1 MRDAVS
7 LLPAVLQTV
16 GEDGLSLTEDFT
28 FSPLAHERNFAWFL
42 CRHTPSGD
50 AFILATATDEESTFQ
65 ATQLLKNEWLLSD
78 KLSAQWALKPVG
90 TTHYHGRY
98 ALIYDLFSCRT
109 LADFLRLTPQSLA
122 DFLNSAI
129 SLCTTL
135 SKMHQQGIIHGD
147 IKPAHFILN
156 DDGTFRLSGFG
167 LASLSTETQITA
179 GLAATGG
186 TLAYMSPEHT
196 TRTPHLVTAVSDL
209 YSLGIV
215 FYELLTGK
223 LPFGT
228 PESSQAEW
236 VHYHVAV
243 EPQPPHLI
251 RPDVPVVLSA
261 VILRLLAKSPELRYQ
276 TTEGL
281 LADLRRCHSTLSA
294 EGKIEIF
301 TPGLQDTQRKGV
313 ASPTPI
319 SDHPQAEQLLT
330 VYDEVVKSG
339 SQCLVVIG
347 GAPGTG
353 KSSLIATGIKRL
365 QQKRALLTVV
375 KADQHSPVLP
385 YALFTTA
392 FRMVVLHLLGLSA
405 GEVERW
411 KSHITRL
418 LGEYMGLAVHFV
430 PELGVLLSQRAE
442 GLPDAHSRDARNQFS
457 NMICRLVQAFTR
469 PGRPLVL
476 MIDDIHWAD
485 QGSLHLLQNLLS
497 LSEDIPLMLVVT
509 RRDFASL
516 PCPVIDAQL
525 TKLRTS
531 ASRVVE
537 INPEPLSVKMLGR
550 WLAEIFQVRT
560 PVTDELSQLI
570 HDKTA
575 GNPLFTQAFFRQAVQ
590 DGLITHHHHPMKWT
604 WDREALNACQYT
616 ENVADRVLQQMETIP
631 ANTRKLLGNIAC
643 VGGSGELLLLSKV
656 LNQPVDK
663 IVSRLLPA
671 VTAQLITLTATGYAF
686 THDRIH
692 EAAFGLI
699 ATEEKDRLH
708 LRAANRLR
716 ALAVVESSN
725 DSLFRAVHHIAS
737 IEDTQLIQLESAT
750 WRDVILLA
758 ARRTKNTGDYVSSLH
773 FLQTARGLTP
783 HLSAS
788 EEVVFLLEE
797 AECEFLNGNL
807 TLALALC
814 EKLVNVPGQL
824 TDKAIAAC
832 LMAEIHMRQS
842 DSHLA
847 LETAVVWLAVF
858 GIHLNRHPDK
868 AECDAARVKLKAHVG
883 KNPYT
888 RFRTLPLM
896 ASRETEAVMNLM
908 ASASI
913 FATFIS
919 PRLQFMII
927 CKMLHLTLDQGITG
941 ASTLAL
947 SWYGVLCGDH
957 YDEYSRGFASTLL
970 ARELVYRHDFTSF
983 KARTLLP
990 LDQVSIWTMPVT
1002 YAIDC
1007 AKATFNEAVAN
1018 GDRTSACL
1026 ALRHQTMNN
1035 LTRGDHLDSVLTT
1048 LERGLAYVRK
1058 AQYSDVE
1065 VVMQMQREYVLFL
1078 RNATEGVF
1086 SGKNFSPELMKV
1098 VQAGKATAPLFL
1110 MQFWY
1115 WLYRGMAHFF
1125 SGEYRCASH
1134 CFAQAEPFTGSVPGH
1149 IHMLDFHLYS
1159 ALSETLQLEPAMY
1172 TGDIQL
1178 KVCRHYGKIATWATE
1193 NARTFADKE
1202 ALLNAEIQRLKGN
1215 TTLAAEQYERAVS
1228 LSRQGRFDHIN
1239 GLAYELAARFA
1250 ASCGLHVAT
1259 EAYLKGAIN
1268 AWERWGAGA
1277 KVRQLEVQQPHLAA
1291 AVQASHFNTVT
1302 FDQNEAVNDLES
1314 VITAVQAL
1322 TEEINLERLINTL
1335 MMMMLERA
1343 GAQHCL
1349 LIRLLDG
1356 NVPEIEAKASIT
1368 GEGTRV
1374 RILQE
1379 TPVATDLPLSILSAV
1394 IRTGQEIRTGKP
1406 EIFSPFSQDP
1416 YLVASGAAVMCV
1428 PMFKQARMV
1437 GVLYLENRLMPDVF
1451 TAEHSRII
1459 SIIGAQAAISLETA
1473 RLYSEVLEE
1482 NIQRRRVEKQLRASQ
1497 TSLMLGEK
1505 ISHTG
1510 TWHWNLEQDMM
1521 LVSQEYTRILGLP
1534 GQQKSL
1540 SMANFLTRV
1549 HPDDRACISELVA
1562 DSVRNGITMQA
1573 EFRILRPDGE
1583 CRYIKGIGE
1592 PVESWAEVKEYFGT
1606 ISDTTAQRLAEDAVR
1621 LAQADLAR
1629 VSRATT
1635 VGQLTASIAH
1645 EINQPLMSIVA
1656 NAGASLRW
1664 LKRDPLHLENAC
1676 SSLDEII
1683 SEGKR
1688 AGDIIRGLQSLTRN
1702 HVSEFA
1708 PAELHLIARDILS
1721 LSRMELERKW
1731 ISLEVS
1737 LHATNDLIYCDR
1749 VQIQQVLLNLV
1760 VNAIE
1765 AMTES
1770 EQGERTLS
1778 LSSSSPTEGR
1788 IRFEVSDTGS
1798 GLPEEVIQRIF
1809 DSFYT
1814 TKKEG
1819 MGMGLTICDEI
1830 IKKHGGVLKAEN
1842 RNRGGSSF
1850 WFTLPTESR
1859 H

>member
-1 MRDAVS
+1 MS
-7 LLPAVLQTV
+7 LLPAVFQTV
-16 GEDGLSLTEDFT
+16 GEEGLSLTDEFSFT
-28 FSPLAHERNFAWFL
+28 ALVHESNFAWFL

-50 AFILATATDEESTFQ
+50 TFILATAPDEQTTFQ

-78 KLSAQWALKPVG
+78 KLSPQWALKPVG
-90 TTHYHGRY
+90 STHYHGRY
-98 ALIYDLFSCRT
+98 ALMYPLFSCRT

-122 DFLNSAI
+122 DFLTSAI
-129 SLCTTL
+129 SLCHSL

-147 IKPAHFILN
+147 IKPANFILN
-156 DDGTFRLSGFG
+156 EDGTYRLGGFG
-167 LASLSTETQITA
+167 LASLSTETQIKT
-179 GLAATGG
+179 GLSASGG

-196 TRTPHLVTAVSDL
+196 TRTSHSVSFLSDL
-209 YSLGIV
+209 YSLGMV
-215 FYELLTGK
+215 LYELLTGT

-228 PESSQAEW
+228 VDSGHAEW
-236 VHYHVAV
+236 VHYHVAS
-243 EPQPPHLI
+243 EPQPPHSI
-251 RPDVPVVLSA
+251 RPDVPAVLSA
-261 VILRLLAKSPELRYQ
+261 VILRLLAKSPEHRYQ
-276 TTEGL
+276 TAEGL
-281 LADLRRCHSTLSA
+281 LADLRRCHSTLTA
-294 EGKIEIF
+294 EGNINTF
-301 TPGLQDTQRKGV
+301 TPGLQDTQRKGL
-313 ASPTPI
+313 ASPMPFA
-319 SDHPQAEQLLT
+319 SHPQAEQI
-330 VYDEVVKSG
+330 VAICDEVNKSG
-339 SQCLVVIG
+339 SPCLVVIG

-353 KSSLIATGIKRL
+353 KSSMIATSIRRL
-365 QQKRALLTVV
+365 QQKKMLLTVV

-418 LGEYMGLAVHFV
+418 LGEYVGLAVHFL
-430 PELGVLLSQRAE
+430 PELGVLLSQNAQ
-442 GLPDAHSRDARNQFS
+442 LPDAHSQDARNQFS
-457 NMICRLVQAFTR
+457 NMICRLVQAFTN
-469 PGRPLVL
+469 PGRPFVML
-476 MIDDIHWAD
+476 IDDIHWAD
-485 QGSLHLLQNLLS
+485 QASLHLLQNLLS
-497 LSEDIPLMLVVT
+497 FSEDIPLMLVVT
-509 RRDFASL
+509 HRDFASL
-516 PCPVIDAQL
+516 PCPATGAQL
-525 TKLRTS
+525 DKLRRS
-531 ASRVVE
+531 ATRVVE
-537 INPEPLSVKMLGR
+537 ITPEPLSVKTLGR

-560 PVTDELSQLI
+560 PVTEELSQLI
-570 HDKTA
+570 HNKTA

-590 DGLITHHHHPMKWT
+590 DGLITHHHHQMKWT
-604 WDREALNACQYT
+604 WDREALNACHYT

-631 ANTRKLLGNIAC
+631 VTTRRLLGKIAC

-656 LNQPVDK
+656 LHLPVEK
-663 IVSRLLPA
+663 IVTRLLPA
-671 VTAQLITLTATGYAF
+671 VTTQLIALTTTGYAF

-692 EAAFGLI
+692 EAAFSLLAAG
-699 ATEEKDRLH
+699 EKDRLH
-708 LRAANRLR
+708 LRVANRLSE
-716 ALAVVESSN
+716 LAVVEGSN
-725 DSLFRAVHHIAS
+725 DALFRAVHHIAS
-737 IEDTQLIQLESAT
+737 IKETQLIELDSAT
-750 WRDVILLA
+750 WRDLILRA
-758 ARRTKNTGDYVSSLH
+758 ARRAKNTGDSVSALR
-773 FLQTARGLTP
+773 FLQTARGVTP
-783 HLSAS
+783 CLAPH
-788 EEVVFLLEE
+788 EDFVFLLEE

-807 TLALALC
+807 TTALALC
-814 EKLVNVPGQL
+814 KKLVSAPGEL
-824 TDKAIAAC
+824 TDKAVAAC

-842 DSHLA
+842 HSQLA
-847 LETAVVWLAVF
+847 LETAIAWLARF

-868 AECDAARVKLKAHVG
+868 AECDAARIKLKAQVG
-883 KNPYT
+883 KNPYA
-888 RFRTLPLM
+888 RFRPLPLM

-913 FATFIS
+913 FAAFVS
-919 PRLQFMII
+919 PRLHFMII
-927 CKMLHLTLDQGITG
+927 CKMLHLTMDHGITG

-957 YDEYSRGFASTLL
+957 YNEYSRGYASTLL

-1002 YAIDC
+1002 WAIDC

-1026 ALRHQTMNN
+1026 ALRHQTMNY
-1035 LTRGDHLDSVLTT
+1035 LTRGDHLDGILTT
-1048 LERGLAYVRK
+1048 IERGLAYVRK

-1065 VVMQMQREYVLFL
+1065 VIMQMQREFVLFL
-1078 RNATEGVF
+1078 RTAREGVLT
-1086 SGKNFSPELMKV
+1086 GKDFAPAVLQR
-1098 VQAGKATAPLFL
+1098 VQAERGSEPLYL
-1110 MQFWY
+1110 MQFWH

-1134 CFAQAEPFTGSVPGH
+1134 CFSQAEPFTGSIPGH

-1159 ALSETLQLEPAMY
+1159 ALSATLQLEPESY
-1172 TGDIQL
+1172 TCDLQL
-1178 KVCRHYGKIATWATE
+1178 KISRHFDKIATWATE
-1193 NARTFADKE
+1193 NSRTFADKE
-1202 ALLNAEIQRLKGN
+1202 ALLSAEIHRLN
-1215 TTLAAEQYERAVS
+1215 RHTALAAEQYERAVS
-1228 LSRQGRFDHIN
+1228 LSREGRFDHIN
-1239 GLAYELAARFA
+1239 GLAHELAARFA
-1250 ASCGLHVAT
+1250 ASCGLNVAA
-1259 EAYLKGAIN
+1259 EAYLRGALN

-1277 KVRQLEVQQPHLAA
+1277 KVRQFELQHPHLISAL
-1291 AVQASHFNTVT
+1291 QASHFTTVT
-1302 FDQNEAVNDLES
+1302 FDQNEAVNDLQN

-1356 NVPEIEAKASIT
+1356 SVPEIEAKASIT
-1368 GEGTRV
+1368 VDGTRV
-1374 RILQE
+1374 RILQH
-1379 TPVATDLPLSILSAV
+1379 TPVATDLPLSVLSAV

-1406 EIFSPFSQDP
+1406 DVFSPFSQDP

-1451 TAEHSRII
+1451 TAEHSKII

-1510 TWHWNLEQDMM
+1510 TWHWNLEQDIM
-1521 LVSQEYTRILGLP
+1521 LVSEEYTRILGLP
-1534 GQQKSL
+1534 EQQKSL

-1549 HPDDRACISELVA
+1549 HPDDRPCISELVA
-1562 DSVRNGITMQA
+1562 DSVRNGISMQA

-1592 PVESWAEVKEYFGT
+1592 PVDSWAEVKEYFGT
-1606 ISDTTAQRLAEDAVR
+1606 LSDTTAQRLSEDAVR

-1676 SSLDEII
+1676 FSLNEILN
-1683 SEGKR
+1683 EGKR

-1708 PAELHLIARDILS
+1708 TTGLHLIARDILS
-1721 LSRMELERKW
+1721 LSRMEIERKW
-1731 ISLEVS
+1731 MSLELS
-1737 LHATNDLIYCDR
+1737 LRATNDLIYCDR

-1770 EQGERTLS
+1770 EQKVRTLT
-1778 LSSSSPTEGR
+1778 LSSSNPEKNV
-1788 IRFEVSDTGS
+1788 IRFEVSDTGQ
-1798 GLPEEVIQRIF
+1798 GLSEEVSRRLF

-1819 MGMGLTICDEI
+1819 MGMGLTICHEI

-1842 RNRGGSSF
+1842 RDRGGSCF
-1850 WFTLPTESR
+1850 WFTLPAEPQG
-1859 H
+1859 